1 MSLSFEFVIED
12 TRWDAQNLAE
22 IGARVGTSLS
32 EHLIFPEDA
41 SAVVMA
47 CSDEEIARLNKDFRG
62 IPQPTNVLS
71 WPSTDLVSDVAGQ
84 VPSLAFDPELGDIAM
99 SFETCTGEAE
109 ASGIAIADHVTHL
122 LIHASLHLLGYDHIK
137 ERDAELLEQFEIYV
151 LAKLRISNPY
161 DINDESQ

>member
-137 ERDAELLEQFEIYV
+137 ERDAKLMEQIEIYI
-151 LAKLRISNPY
+151 LAKLGISNPY

>member
-12 TRWDAQNLAE
+12 TRWDGQNLAE
-22 IGARVGTSLS
+22 IGTRVGTSLS

-41 SAVVMA
+41 SAVVLA

-84 VPSLAFDPELGDIAM
+84 VPSLAFDPALGDIAM
-99 SFETCTGEAE
+99 SFETCTGEVE
-109 ASGIAIADHVTHL
+109 ASGIAMADHVTHL
-122 LIHASLHLLGYDHIK
+122 LIHASLHLLGYDHI
-137 ERDAELLEQFEIYV
+137 EDMDAELMEKIEIYV
-151 LAKLRISNPY
+151 LAKLGISNPY

>member
-1 MSLSFEFVIED
+1 MNLSFEFVIED

-32 EHLIFPEDA
+32 EHLIFLENA

-137 ERDAELLEQFEIYV
+137 ERDAELMEQIEIYV
-151 LAKLRISNPY
+151 LAKLGISNPY

>member
-1 MSLSFEFVIED
+1 M
-12 TRWDAQNLAE
+12 
-22 IGARVGTSLS
+22 GTSLS

-137 ERDAELLEQFEIYV
+137 ERDAELMEQIEIYV
-151 LAKLRISNPY
+151 LAKLGISNPY

>member
-99 SFETCTGEAE
+99 SFETSTGEAE

-137 ERDAELLEQFEIYV
+137 ERDAELMEQIEIYV
-151 LAKLRISNPY
+151 LAKLGISNPY
-161 DINDESQ
+161 NINDESQ

>member
-41 SAVVMA
+41 STVVLA
-47 CSDEEIARLNKDFRG
+47 CSDEEIALLNKDFRG
-62 IPQPTNVLS
+62 MPQPTNVLS

-99 SFETCTGEAE
+99 SFETCNCEAE

-137 ERDAELLEQFEIYV
+137 DMDAELMEQIEIYV
-151 LAKLRISNPY
+151 LAKLGISNPY

>member
-22 IGARVGTSLS
+22 IGARVGTSLW

-99 SFETCTGEAE
+99 SFETSTGEAE

-137 ERDAELLEQFEIYV
+137 ERDAELMEQIEIYV
-151 LAKLRISNPY
+151 LAKLGISNPY

>member
-1 MSLSFEFVIED
+1 MNLSFEFVIED
-12 TRWDAQNLAE
+12 TRWNAQNLAE

-47 CSDEEIARLNKDFRG
+47 CSDEEIAQLNKDFRG

-122 LIHASLHLLGYDHIK
+122 LIHASLHLLGYDHTK
-137 ERDAELLEQFEIYV
+137 ERDAELMEQIEIYV
-151 LAKLRISNPY
+151 LAKLGISNPY
-161 DINDESQ
+161 DRNDESQ

>member
-12 TRWDAQNLAE
+12 TRWNAQNLAE

-99 SFETCTGEAE
+99 SFETSTGEAE

-137 ERDAELLEQFEIYV
+137 ERDAELMEQIEIYV
-151 LAKLRISNPY
+151 LAKLGISNPY

>member
-12 TRWDAQNLAE
+12 TRWNAQNLAE

-32 EHLIFPEDA
+32 AHLIFPEDA

-47 CSDEEIARLNKDFRG
+47 CGDEEIAQLNKDFRSKL
-62 IPQPTNVLS
+62 QPTNVLS

-84 VPSLAFDPELGDIAM
+84 VPTLAFDPELGDIAM

-109 ASGIAIADHVTHL
+109 AAGIAIADHVTHL

-137 ERDAELLEQFEIYV
+137 DMDAELMEEIEIDV
-151 LAKLRISNPY
+151 LAKLGISNPY
-161 DINDESQ
+161 DIHDETQ

>member
-1 MSLSFEFVIED
+1 
-12 TRWDAQNLAE
+12 
-22 IGARVGTSLS
+22 
-32 EHLIFPEDA
+32 
-41 SAVVMA
+41 MA

-137 ERDAELLEQFEIYV
+137 ERDAELMEQIEIYV
-151 LAKLRISNPY
+151 LAKLGISNPY

>member
-71 WPSTDLVSDVAGQ
+71 WPSTDLVSDVTGQ

-137 ERDAELLEQFEIYV
+137 ERDAELMEQIEIYV
-151 LAKLRISNPY
+151 LAKLGISNPY